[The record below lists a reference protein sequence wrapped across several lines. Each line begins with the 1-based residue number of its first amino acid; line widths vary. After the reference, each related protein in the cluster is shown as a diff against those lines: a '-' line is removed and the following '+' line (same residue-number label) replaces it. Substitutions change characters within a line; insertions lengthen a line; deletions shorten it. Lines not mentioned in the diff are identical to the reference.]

1 MVPTKP
7 SSRSPGRGRY
17 DRGATGD
24 ERRHAQ
30 RTCLLDATGEVLARR
45 GFARA
50 SVRAICE
57 TAGMSRATFYAHF
70 DGLEAAVVALHDRA
84 VTDAFELV
92 AGRVAEAEGPLAQL
106 RRGVPAFLGLVV
118 EHPDMARVVFQELRA
133 LGPRYERRREEAVA
147 QFAAMLEAGV
157 RAAHLAGI
165 LPRAP
170 DPLTVYAVVGALEA
184 VAMRYVT
191 RGEAARALEAE
202 APMVELVLRAFGGPL
217 EPAPLSGEGA
227 EAGAGAAPPAPRRRG
242 AARSR
247 RPRSR

>member
-1 MVPTKP
+1 MAPTKP
-7 SSRSPGRGRY
+7 SLRSPGRGRY
-17 DRGATGD
+17 DRGATED
-24 ERRHAQ
+24 ERRRAQ

-106 RRGVPAFLGLVV
+106 RSGVPAFLGLVV

-147 QFAAMLEAGV
+147 QFAVMLETGV

-191 RGEAARALEAE
+191 RGQAARALEAE
-202 APMVELVLRAFGGPL
+202 GPMVELVLRAFGGPL
-217 EPAPLSGEGA
+217 EDAPLSAAGGE
-227 EAGAGAAPPAPRRRG
+227 AGAAPPAPRRRG

-247 RPRSR
+247 RARSR